1 MVGSPRYAPSA
12 SHPLLAGRAGR
23 MTLGSRPAAAGA
35 RRRPRR
41 PSSPVPS
48 TSDLVEVLHKQPGA
62 SLDALRRRRF
72 TLRIVWAAVHEGLV
86 DVDLEQGRV
95 ALPVE
100 AGSLLL

>member
-1 MVGSPRYAPSA
+1 M
-12 SHPLLAGRAGR
+12 
-23 MTLGSRPAAAGA
+23 
-35 RRRPRR
+35 
-41 PSSPVPS
+41 
-48 TSDLVEVLHKQPGA
+48 EVLHKQPGA